1 MMDRKITIEVPD
13 YVKTVIDR
21 LEKSGYEAYLV
32 GGCVRDTL
40 LHRELHDYDLATDAT
55 CVQMEQAFEG
65 MKTVMTGVRHGTL
78 TVLSSGHPIEVTTYR
93 APGVDGHVTLEDDLS
108 HRDFT
113 INAMAY
119 HPVKGLIDLNGG
131 VEDLEK
137 RTVRF
142 TGSAR
147 DRVEEDPL
155 RLLRALRF
163 MSSLDFSMDPDAD
176 AIVRSKAGYLSV
188 VAAERIYAEF
198 KKLLLGPG
206 ARGAISAYPEVW
218 KVLFPQSS
226 IALESEKVGLA
237 VSYSDPDVY
246 VRLAL
251 CFMESDKALPYT
263 EHSSSHF
270 MHGLKA
276 DNLAQNTVRKILSF
290 PRERLSG
297 EQKTMHRLIAE
308 HALDVTRESVRFDY
322 ALTCA
327 LSGQDD
333 EAQTKIR
340 ARRREIEETIQRIL
354 DEGLCIS
361 QKDLSVSGSDLIR
374 EKVVPNGPM
383 VGETMRR
390 LFFDVVDGAVP
401 NEKEALLDYARHL
414 NQQTIRTK
422 VIVR

>member
-1 MMDRKITIEVPD
+1 MNKVKLTIEIPD
-13 YVKTVIDR
+13 HVQTVIDR
-21 LEKSGYEAYLV
+21 LEGAGHETYLV

-40 LHRELHDYDLATDAT
+40 LGREAHDYDLATDASCT
-55 CVQMEQAFEG
+55 QMEQAFRG
-65 MKTVMTGVRHGTL
+65 MKTIMTGVRHGTL

-93 APGVDGHVTLEDDLS
+93 APGEDGTVTLLEDLA

-113 INAMAY
+113 VNAMAY
-119 HPVKGLIDLNGG
+119 HPEKGLIDLHGG
-131 VEDLEK
+131 LEDLK
-137 RTVRF
+137 GKVVRF

-188 VAAERIYAEF
+188 VAVERIYAEF
-198 KKLLLGPG
+198 KKLLLGPN
-206 ARGAISAYPEVW
+206 ARHAISSYPEVW

-226 IALESEKVGLA
+226 IALECEKTALA
-237 VSYSDPDVY
+237 ISYSDPDIY

-263 EHSSSHF
+263 EHSPSHF

-276 DNLAQNTVRKILSF
+276 DNLAQNTVRRILSF
-290 PRERLSG
+290 PRERLSADIRV
-297 EQKTMHRLIAE
+297 MHRLIAE
-308 HALDVTRESVRFDY
+308 YSLDTVRESVRFDE

-333 EAQTKIR
+333 EAQKKIR
-340 ARRREIEETIQRIL
+340 ALRREYDGCIEKIL
-354 DEGLCIS
+354 ADKLCIS
-361 QKDLSVSGSDLIR
+361 PKDLTLSGSDLIR
-374 EKVVPNGPM
+374 KKVIPNGPL
-383 VGETMRR
+383 VGETIRE
-390 LFFDVVDGAVP
+390 LFFAVVDGTVP

-414 NQQTIRTK
+414 NQ
-422 VIVR
+422 